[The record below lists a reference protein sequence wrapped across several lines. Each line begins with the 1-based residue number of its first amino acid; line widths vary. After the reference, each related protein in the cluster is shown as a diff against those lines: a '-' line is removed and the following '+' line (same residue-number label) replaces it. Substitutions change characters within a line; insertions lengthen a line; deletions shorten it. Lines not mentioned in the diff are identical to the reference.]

1 MRVRGIATPAWAQ
14 RRGGVTR
21 AWSAD
26 RVAFQDHL
34 RGPASLL
41 ALSASYVVGRTAD
54 APVAAERGLRK
65 LGASLERAAAGAAA
79 AIRIGRQVRNA
90 PVLRSR
96 PGLLARR
103 DDIVPVCTLVSDTH
117 VIAPGRTPCEFDVDP
132 GQWPWREMPTGDAI
146 AAGLG
151 RVLDHARRHAPH
163 TVIWCGDEVDTGDPA
178 EWRAWRSVVD
188 RVPRLMHRMV
198 PGNHDI
204 CFNRPFDAD
213 YTLAR
218 RAAREN
224 AYQAHGGRLAEFPV
238 VDTLITEVGAVTVVL
253 LDSCR
258 HRSTHILSNAVGK
271 FDDDQLDELE
281 RILDAAAGPLLCIS
295 HHHVWRDAQF
305 LQPDAWYNT
314 VVDADRLAAI
324 LGDYRRRAA
333 ANHVLV
339 CHGHRH
345 ALSAGVIGERDA
357 EIAVVG
363 LPSTTLGDKSIDGM
377 LDGVLRYAVAGLRGD
392 GSWAV
397 ALHPVGTLMPAG
409 EPQRARPATPPSAA
423 LRALAVIDDV
433 PGGRL
438 VIGDGEGDAT
448 GG

>member
-1 MRVRGIATPAWAQ
+1 M
-14 RRGGVTR
+14 
-21 AWSAD
+21 
-26 RVAFQDHL
+26 AFQDHL

-41 ALSASYVVGRTAD
+41 ALSASYVVGRTA
-54 APVAAERGLRK
+54 AQPAVAERGLRK
-65 LGASLERAAAGAAA
+65 LSASLERAASGAAA
-79 AIRIGRQVRNA
+79 AFRIGRRVRNA

-96 PGLLARR
+96 PSLLAHR
-103 DDIVPVCTLVSDTH
+103 DEVIPVCTLISDTH
-117 VIAPGRTPCEFDVDP
+117 VIAPGATPCEFDVDP
-132 GQWPWREMPTGDAI
+132 GQWPWREMPTSEVI
-146 AAGLG
+146 SAGLA

-178 EWRAWRSVVD
+178 EWLEWRAVVD

-224 AYQAHGGRLAEFPV
+224 AYQAHAGRLAEFPV
-238 VDTLITEVGAVTVVL
+238 VDTLITGAGAVTLVL

-258 HRSTHILSNAVGK
+258 HRSTHILSNAVGR

-281 RILDAAAGPLLCIS
+281 RILDLVAGPLLCIS

-305 LQPDAWYNT
+305 LQPDAWYNIA
-314 VVDADRLAAI
+314 VDSDRLAAI
-324 LGDYRRRAA
+324 LGDYRQRAPT
-333 ANHVLV
+333 NQVLV

-345 ALSAGVIGERDA
+345 ALSAGVIGDRDA
-357 EIAVVG
+357 EISVVG

-377 LDGVLRYAVAGLRGD
+377 LDGVLRYAVAGLRSD

-397 ALHPVGTLMPAG
+397 ALQSVGALAPAG
-409 EPQRARPATPPSAA
+409 EPQRAKPATPPNAA

-438 VIGDGEGDAT
+438 VIGGDEEGSE
-448 GG
+448 G

>member
-1 MRVRGIATPAWAQ
+1 
-14 RRGGVTR
+14 
-21 AWSAD
+21 
-26 RVAFQDHL
+26 VALHDHL

-41 ALSASYVVGRTAD
+41 ALSASYVVGRSAE
-54 APVAAERGLRK
+54 PAAERGLRK
-65 LGASLERAAAGAAA
+65 LGASLERAAIGAAA

-90 PVLRSR
+90 PILRSR
-96 PGLLARR
+96 PSLLARP
-103 DDIVPVCTLVSDTH
+103 DELVPVCTLISDTH
-117 VIAPGRTPCEFDVDP
+117 VTAPGHTPCELDVDP
-132 GQWPWREMPTGDAI
+132 GQWPWREMPTAEAV
-146 AAGLG
+146 AAGLS

-178 EWRAWRSVVD
+178 EWQMWRQVVD
-188 RVPRLMHRMV
+188 SVPRLMHRLV

-218 RAAREN
+218 RAARET
-224 AYQAHGGRLAEFPV
+224 AYQTHAGRLADFPV
-238 VDTLITEVGAVTVVL
+238 VDTLITGAGAVTLVL

-271 FDDDQLDELE
+271 FGDDQLDELE
-281 RILDAAAGPLLCIS
+281 HVLDLVAGPVLCIT

-324 LGDYRRRAA
+324 LGDYRRRTAG
-333 ANHVLV
+333 NHVLI

-345 ALSAGVIGERDA
+345 ALSAGVIGEPGA
-357 EIAVVG
+357 ELAVVG
-363 LPSTTLGDKSIDGM
+363 LPSTTLGDKSLTGM
-377 LDGVLRYAVAGLRGD
+377 LDGVLRYAVAGLRRD

-397 ALHPVGTLMPAG
+397 ALHPVGSLARSG
-409 EPQRARPATPPSAA
+409 EPTRARPATPPNAA

-438 VIGDGEGDAT
+438 VP
-448 GG
+448 

>member
-1 MRVRGIATPAWAQ
+1 
-14 RRGGVTR
+14 
-21 AWSAD
+21 
-26 RVAFQDHL
+26 VAFHDHL

-41 ALSASYVVGRTAD
+41 ALSASYVVGRTAEQR
-54 APVAAERGLRK
+54 AVVERGLRK
-65 LGASLERAAAGAAA
+65 LSASLERAAAGAAA

-103 DDIVPVCTLVSDTH
+103 DEIVPVCTLVSDTH
-117 VIAPGRTPCEFDVDP
+117 VIAPGHTPCEFDVDP
-132 GQWPWREMPTGDAI
+132 GQWPWREMPTSEVLAT
-146 AAGLG
+146 GLG
-151 RVLDHARRHAPH
+151 RVLEHARRHAPH
-163 TVIWCGDEVDTGDPA
+163 TVIWCGDEVDTGTRE
-178 EWRAWRSVVD
+178 EWQQWREVVD
-188 RVPRLMHRMV
+188 SVPRLMHRMV

-204 CFNRPFDAD
+204 CFNRPHDAD

-238 VDTLITEVGAVTVVL
+238 VDTLITGAGAVTLVL

-281 RILDAAAGPLLCIS
+281 RILDMVDGPLLCIS

-324 LGDYRRRAA
+324 LGDYRQRMPR
-333 ANHVLV
+333 NQVLV

-377 LDGVLRYAVAGLRGD
+377 LDGVLRYAVAGLRRD

-397 ALHPVGTLMPAG
+397 ALHPVGALVASG
-409 EPQRARPATPPSAA
+409 EPQRAKPATPPNAA
-423 LRALAVIDDV
+423 QRALAVIDDV

-438 VIGDGEGDAT
+438 VIGDEAISAGE
-448 GG
+448 

>member
-1 MRVRGIATPAWAQ
+1 MALHDQLLG
-14 RRGGVTR
+14 
-21 AWSAD
+21 
-26 RVAFQDHL
+26 HL

-41 ALSASYVVGRTAD
+41 ALSASYVVGRTAEVD
-54 APVAAERGLRK
+54 PGEAERGLRK
-65 LGASLERAAAGAAA
+65 LSASLGRAAMGAAA

-96 PGLLARR
+96 PALLARP
-103 DDIVPVCTLVSDTH
+103 DEIVPVCTLVSDTH
-117 VIAPGRTPCEFDVDP
+117 VIAPGHVPCELEADP
-132 GQWPWREMPTGDAI
+132 GQWPWRAMPTSEAI
-146 AAGLG
+146 ASGLD
-151 RVLDHARRHAPH
+151 RVLVHARQHGPH

-178 EWRAWRSVVD
+178 EWRQWRQVVD
-188 RVPRLMHRMV
+188 GVPRLMHRMV

-204 CFNRPFDAD
+204 CFNRPHDAD

-224 AYQAHGGRLAEFPV
+224 AYQDHAGRLADFPV
-238 VDTLITEVGAVTVVL
+238 VDTLITGAGAVTLVL

-271 FDDDQLDELE
+271 FDDGQLDELE
-281 RILDAAAGPLLCIS
+281 HILDLVAGPVLCIS

-324 LGDYRRRAA
+324 LGDYRQRAA
-333 ANHVLV
+333 GNHVLV

-345 ALSAGVIGERDA
+345 ALSAGVIGEPGA
-357 EIAVVG
+357 ELAVVG
-363 LPSTTLGDKSIDGM
+363 LPSTTLGDKSTSGM

-397 ALHPVGTLMPAG
+397 ALRSVGELARAG
-409 EPQRARPATPPSAA
+409 VPSRARPATPPSAA

-438 VIGDGEGDAT
+438 VP
-448 GG
+448 

>member
-1 MRVRGIATPAWAQ
+1 VASDDSGPGLVRGLVRDQ
-14 RRGGVTR
+14 
-21 AWSAD
+21 
-26 RVAFQDHL
+26 L

-41 ALSASYVVGRTAD
+41 ALSASYVIGRTAERS
-54 APVAAERGLRK
+54 AAAERGLRK
-65 LGASLERAAAGAAA
+65 LSASLGRAAIGAAA

-96 PGLLARR
+96 PALLARP
-103 DDIVPVCTLVSDTH
+103 DELTPVCTLISDTH
-117 VIAPGRTPCEFDVDP
+117 VIAPGQSLCELDVDP
-132 GQWPWREMPTGDAI
+132 GQWPWREVPSADVI
-146 AAGLG
+146 AGGLA
-151 RVLDHARRHAPH
+151 RVLDHARQHGPH
-163 TVIWCGDEVDTGDPA
+163 TVIWCGDEVDTGEPS
-178 EWRAWRSVVD
+178 EWRLWRQVVD
-188 RVPRLMHRMV
+188 SVPRLMHRMV

-224 AYQAHGGRLAEFPV
+224 AYQAHAGRLADFPV
-238 VDTLITEVGAVTVVL
+238 VDTLITGAGAVTLVL

-271 FDDDQLDELE
+271 FDDGQLDELE
-281 RILDAAAGPLLCIS
+281 RILDLVAGPVLCIS

-324 LGDYRRRAA
+324 LGDYRRRTS
-333 ANHVLV
+333 ANQVLV

-345 ALSAGVIGERDA
+345 ALSAGVIGDRDA

-363 LPSTTLGDKSIDGM
+363 LPSTTLGDKSITGM
-377 LDGVLRYAVAGLRGD
+377 LDGVLRYAIAGLRRD
-392 GSWAV
+392 GSWGV
-397 ALHPVGTLMPAG
+397 ALRPVGALVSAG
-409 EPQRARPATPPSAA
+409 EPSRVRPATPPNAA

-438 VIGDGEGDAT
+438 VIGDE
-448 GG
+448 

>member
-1 MRVRGIATPAWAQ
+1 VALHDLRGQ
-14 RRGGVTR
+14 LR
-21 AWSAD
+21 D
-26 RVAFQDHL
+26 QL

-41 ALSASYVVGRTAD
+41 ALSASYVVGRTAERSE
-54 APVAAERGLRK
+54 AAERGLRK
-65 LGASLERAAAGAAA
+65 LGASLERAAIGAAA
-79 AIRIGRQVRNA
+79 AIRIGRQVRHA

-96 PGLLARR
+96 PGLLARP
-103 DDIVPVCTLVSDTH
+103 DELVPVCTLISDTH
-117 VIAPGRTPCEFDVDP
+117 VIAPGQAPCELEVDP
-132 GQWPWREMPTGDAI
+132 GQWPWRDMPTSDAI
-146 AAGLG
+146 AAGLE
-151 RVLDHARRHAPH
+151 RVLLHARQHGPH

-178 EWRAWRSVVD
+178 EWQQWRQVVD
-188 RVPRLMHRMV
+188 GVPRLMHRMV

-224 AYQAHGGRLAEFPV
+224 AYQAHAGRLADFPV
-238 VDTLITEVGAVTVVL
+238 VDTLITGAGAVTLVL

-258 HRSTHILSNAVGK
+258 HRSTHILSNAVGR
-271 FDDDQLDELE
+271 FDDDQLDELAHV
-281 RILDAAAGPLLCIS
+281 LDGVAGPVLCIS

-314 VVDADRLAAI
+314 VVDADRLVAI
-324 LGDYRRRAA
+324 LGDYRRRAPG
-333 ANHVLV
+333 NHVMV

-345 ALSAGVIGERDA
+345 ALTAGVIGDRDA

-363 LPSTTLGDKSIDGM
+363 LPSTTLGDKSITGM
-377 LDGVLRYAVAGLRGD
+377 LDGVLRYAVAGLRRD

-397 ALHPVGTLMPAG
+397 ALRPVGALAG
-409 EPQRARPATPPSAA
+409 SGERSRARPATPPNAA

-438 VIGDGEGDAT
+438 VIGER
-448 GG
+448 

>member
-1 MRVRGIATPAWAQ
+1 VLALSAAYVVGRS
-14 RRGGVTR
+14 GG
-21 AWSAD
+21 A
-26 RVAFQDHL
+26 
-34 RGPASLL
+34 RGPAS
-41 ALSASYVVGRTAD
+41 S
-54 APVAAERGLRK
+54 ERGLRK
-65 LGASLERAAAGAAA
+65 LSASIERAAAGAAA

-90 PVLRSR
+90 PVLRSQPR
-96 PGLLARR
+96 LLARA
-103 DDIVPVCTLVSDTH
+103 DEIVPVCSLISDTH
-117 VIAPGRTPCEFDVDP
+117 VLAAGATPCEFDVDP
-132 GQWPWREMPTGDAI
+132 GQWPWREMPTSDAV
-146 AAGLG
+146 ADGLA
-151 RVLDHARRHAPH
+151 RVLEHARRSGPG
-163 TVIWCGDEVDTGDPA
+163 TVIWCGDEVDTGDPE
-178 EWRAWRSVVD
+178 EWRRWRQVVD
-188 RVPRLMHRMV
+188 SVPRLMHRLV

-224 AYQAHGGRLAEFPV
+224 AYQQHAGRLADFPV
-238 VDTLITEVGAVTVVL
+238 VDTLITEAGTVTLIL

-258 HRSTHILSNAVGK
+258 HRSTHILSNAVGR
-271 FDDDQLDELE
+271 FDDDQLTELE
-281 RILDAAAGPLLCIS
+281 HILDAVAGPVLCIS

-324 LGDYRRRAA
+324 LGDYRRRAPG
-333 ANHVLV
+333 NHVLV

-363 LPSTTLGDKSIDGM
+363 LPSTTLGDKSLTGM
-377 LDGVLRYAVAGLRGD
+377 LDGVLRYAVAGLRRD
-392 GSWAV
+392 GSWSV
-397 ALHPVGTLMPAG
+397 ALHPVGALVAAG
-409 EPQRARPATPPSAA
+409 EPSRARPATPPNAA

-438 VIGDGEGDAT
+438 VR
-448 GG
+448 

>member
-1 MRVRGIATPAWAQ
+1 
-14 RRGGVTR
+14 
-21 AWSAD
+21 
-26 RVAFQDHL
+26 VAFQDHL
-34 RGPASLL
+34 RAPASLL
-41 ALSASYVVGRTAD
+41 ALSAAYVVGRSA
-54 APVAAERGLRK
+54 AEPGRAERGLRK
-65 LGASLERAAAGAAA
+65 LGASLERAASGAAA

-96 PGLLARR
+96 PALLARP
-103 DDIVPVCTLVSDTH
+103 DELVPVCTLLSDTH
-117 VIAPGRTPCEFDVDP
+117 VCAPGQPLCELASDP
-132 GQWPWREMPTGDAI
+132 GQWPWREMPTAEDVADGVR
-146 AAGLG
+146 
-151 RVLDHARRHAPH
+151 RVLAHARQHGPH

-178 EWRAWRSVVD
+178 EWQQWRQVVD
-188 RVPRLMHRMV
+188 GVPRLMHRLV

-204 CFNRPFDAD
+204 CFNRPYDAD

-224 AYQAHGGRLAEFPV
+224 AYQAHAGRLADFPV
-238 VDTLITEVGAVTVVL
+238 VDTLITAAGTVTLVL

-271 FDDDQLDELE
+271 FGDDQLDELE
-281 RILDAAAGPLLCIS
+281 HILDVVAGPVLCIS

-305 LQPDAWYNT
+305 LQPEAWYNT
-314 VVDADRLAAI
+314 VVDADRLARI
-324 LGDYRRRAA
+324 LGDYRQRTSG
-333 ANHVLV
+333 NHVLV

-345 ALSAGVIGERDA
+345 ALSAGMIGEHGG

-363 LPSTTLGDKSIDGM
+363 LPSTTLGDKSLTGM

-397 ALHPVGTLMPAG
+397 ALRPVGALVEAG
-409 EPQRARPATPPSAA
+409 EPSRARPAIPPNAA

-438 VIGDGEGDAT
+438 VP
-448 GG
+448 

>member
-1 MRVRGIATPAWAQ
+1 VALDELRGQ
-14 RRGGVTR
+14 LR
-21 AWSAD
+21 D
-26 RVAFQDHL
+26 QL

-41 ALSASYVVGRTAD
+41 ALSASYVVGRTAERS
-54 APVAAERGLRK
+54 AAAERGLRK
-65 LGASLERAAAGAAA
+65 LGASLERAAIGAAA
-79 AIRIGRQVRNA
+79 AIRIGRQVRHA

-96 PGLLARR
+96 PGLLARP
-103 DDIVPVCTLVSDTH
+103 DELVPVCTLISDTH
-117 VIAPGRTPCEFDVDP
+117 VIAPGQAPCELEVDP
-132 GQWPWREMPTGDAI
+132 GQWPWRDMPSCEAI
-146 AAGLG
+146 AAGLE
-151 RVLDHARRHAPH
+151 RVLVHARQHGPH
-163 TVIWCGDEVDTGDPA
+163 TVIWCGDEVDTGD
-178 EWRAWRSVVD
+178 
-188 RVPRLMHRMV
+188 

-224 AYQAHGGRLAEFPV
+224 AYQAHAGRLADFPV
-238 VDTLITEVGAVTVVL
+238 VDTLITGAGPVTLVL

-258 HRSTHILSNAVGK
+258 HRSTHILSNAVGR
-271 FDDDQLDELE
+271 FDDDQLDELAHV
-281 RILDAAAGPLLCIS
+281 LDAVAGPVLCIS

-333 ANHVLV
+333 GNHVMV

-345 ALSAGVIGERDA
+345 ALTAGVIGDRDA
-357 EIAVVG
+357 EISVVG
-363 LPSTTLGDKSIDGM
+363 LPSTTLGDKSTTGM
-377 LDGVLRYAVAGLRGD
+377 LDGVLRYAVAGLRRD

-397 ALHPVGTLMPAG
+397 ALRPVGALAG
-409 EPQRARPATPPSAA
+409 SGAPSRVRPATPPNAA

-438 VIGDGEGDAT
+438 VIGER
-448 GG
+448 

>member
-1 MRVRGIATPAWAQ
+1 M
-14 RRGGVTR
+14 
-21 AWSAD
+21 
-26 RVAFQDHL
+26 AFQDHL

-41 ALSASYVVGRTAD
+41 ALSAAYVVGRSAE
-54 APVAAERGLRK
+54 AERVAERGLRK
-65 LGASLERAAAGAAA
+65 LGASLERAATGAAA

-96 PGLLARR
+96 PALLAWP
-103 DDIVPVCTLVSDTH
+103 DELVPVCTLISDTH
-117 VIAPGRTPCEFDVDP
+117 VGAPGHTPCELEADP
-132 GQWPWREMPTGDAI
+132 GQWPWRERPTSESI
-146 AAGLG
+146 AAGLA
-151 RVLDHARRHAPH
+151 RVLAHVRQHGPH

-178 EWRAWRSVVD
+178 EWQTWRQVVD
-188 RVPRLMHRMV
+188 AAPRLMHRLV

-224 AYQAHGGRLAEFPV
+224 AYQAHAGRLADFPV
-238 VDTLITEVGAVTVVL
+238 VDTLITGAGAATLVL

-271 FDDDQLDELE
+271 FGDDQLDELE
-281 RILDAAAGPLLCIS
+281 RILDAVAGPLLCIS

-314 VVDADRLAAI
+314 IVDADRLAAI
-324 LGDYRRRAA
+324 LGDYRQRAA
-333 ANHVLV
+333 GNHVLV

-345 ALSAGVIGERDA
+345 ALTAGVIGDPDA
-357 EIAVVG
+357 ELAVVG
-363 LPSTTLGDKSIDGM
+363 LPSTTLGDKSLTGM
-377 LDGVLRYAVAGLRGD
+377 LDGVLRYAIAGLRSD

-397 ALHPVGTLMPAG
+397 ALRPVGALVEAG
-409 EPQRARPATPPSAA
+409 APSRARPATPPNAA

-438 VIGDGEGDAT
+438 VP
-448 GG
+448 